1 MSKIRVLIKFYFTFH
16 FSIQQY
22 KEKLTNILQH
32 DERKG
37 EHDKYIGMISHIK
50 VTTMES
56 CDAK

>member
-1 MSKIRVLIKFYFTFH
+1 MLIKFYFTFH